1 MVFKFIQL
9 SRYTLTLACHRKQI
23 SIIAH
28 IVLLLQLRSQTKMLS
43 LYICLCAHLYER
55 SCIYRCALLFIWFK
69 NEKLYIFMSI
79 ITSEYELFIELHVA
93 KTFLW

>member
-1 MVFKFIQL
+1 MAFKFIQL

-43 LYICLCAHLYER
+43 ICICLCGYLFER
-55 SCIYRCALLFIWFK
+55 LCVYRCALLFIWFK
-69 NEKLYIFMSI
+69 NEKFYIFMNI
-79 ITSEYELFIELHVA
+79 ITSDGPADVFTTKHVHGN
-93 KTFLW
+93 

>member
-43 LYICLCAHLYER
+43 LYIYVYVHICMKDHVYIDVHYYLSGSKTKKKLLLG
-55 SCIYRCALLFIWFK
+55 SNFIAL
-69 NEKLYIFMSI
+69 
-79 ITSEYELFIELHVA
+79 
-93 KTFLW
+93 